1 MHMHRATGTCRAA
14 SERATLARMRWPWS
28 RKRRATPSVE
38 QALGE
43 LKVERERLK
52 LQVGKAVVQSNPEL
66 ALRFLWGG
74 GRNAAMQTH
83 PEKSLAEKYF
93 EKQVLEGGDGWS
105 KLREMRQLL
114 REERMEMEASYSEDD
129 EQSPIE
135 RSLERFGGPLIA
147 GLAALVNPAGYQQA
161 MQAMEEQ
168 KRQQVQV
175 AEVSQQPRP
184 AMPRPD
190 QAQSYVEGEID
201 QEDDNVL
208 PLPVKPA
215 TVLAN
220 MEGLPPAVFAQWAL
234 AQPAVRGQVLA
245 LAGVPDDQLMAML
258 AAAESNPFA
267 REWQDVFKWLRAN
280 PERTSAIVQALRTMT
295 AAQDDP
301 DDVAL

>member
-1 MHMHRATGTCRAA
+1 VRH
-14 SERATLARMRWPWS
+14 
-28 RKRRATPSVE
+28 
-38 QALGE
+38 
-43 LKVERERLK
+43 
-52 LQVGKAVVQSNPEL
+52 
-66 ALRFLWGG
+66 
-74 GRNAAMQTH
+74 
-83 PEKSLAEKYF
+83 
-93 EKQVLEGGDGWS
+93 
-105 KLREMRQLL
+105 
-114 REERMEMEASYSEDD
+114 
-129 EQSPIE
+129 
-135 RSLERFGGPLIA
+135 GP
-147 GLAALVNPAGYQQA
+147 PQ
-161 MQAMEEQ
+161 
-168 KRQQVQV
+168 
-175 AEVSQQPRP
+175 P
-184 AMPRPD
+184 AMPRPEPT
-190 QAQSYVEGEID
+190 QTYVEGEID

-258 AAAESNPFA
+258 SAAESNPFA